1 MAVTSATTGG
11 RVRSIGSSAGSSKES
26 SGRKLA
32 LGLLLAAV
40 AAALAFATP
49 ASASAL
55 QTYQYVHQF
64 GSNGAGDGQFSQ
76 PYFMAFGV
84 ASLHL
89 YVADKGNQRIV
100 ELAPDGTYVGKLAD
114 PIWSP
119 STSGFD
125 QPQAVACAGGTVF
138 GLDYTDGLASF
149 DAATRAFGT
158 AVTTFGGGDA
168 FNLPSGVA
176 ADAAG
181 GVFVADTNDQR
192 IVKFTYAASPASLTN
207 VTTFGDTGSSKLQS
221 PSGIAVGPQG
231 QVYVADSLRGQ
242 VVRFTP
248 DSTKTV
254 YTATAFWGGS
264 GTVTG
269 ELSSPTGLACDAAG
283 NVYITE
289 PDAQLVKKL
298 SGANGAL
305 LASWGGSGTGNGK
318 FTYPLGIAVNS
329 DGHVFV
335 CDRDAARIQEFQP
348 VDMGPLTFALT
359 DVTAKK
365 GKSAFFTFKVD
376 EDVSPKATAWI
387 KIMKGKVVSKT
398 IPCGFVTS
406 GVWTTLRWQKCTLAK
421 GAYTWAVYATDQGG
435 HTQQAPPGSRKLTV
449 K

>member
-1 MAVTSATTGG
+1 M
-11 RVRSIGSSAGSSKES
+11 RDIGSSAGSSRGS
-26 SGRKLA
+26 VGRRLA

-49 ASASAL
+49 ARAL
-55 QTYQYVHQF
+55 QTYQYVNQF
-64 GSNGAGDGQFSQ
+64 GAPGAGDGQFNQ
-76 PYFMAFGV
+76 PYLMAFGG
-84 ASLHL
+84 ATPHL

-100 ELAPDGTYVGKLAD
+100 ELTSDGSYVGKLAD
-114 PIWSP
+114 PVWSP
-119 STSGFD
+119 SSSGFD

-138 GLDYTDGLASF
+138 GLDYTYGLASF
-149 DAATRAFGT
+149 DAVTRAFGT
-158 AVTTFGGGDA
+158 SVTAFGSGDK

-176 ADAAG
+176 ADSAG

-192 IVKFTYAASPASLTN
+192 IVKFSSSSPANLTY
-207 VTTFGDTGSSKLQS
+207 VTTFGDTGTSKLQS

-248 DSTKTV
+248 DSTKSA

-283 NVYITE
+283 NVYVTE
-289 PDAQLVKKL
+289 PDTKLVKKL
-298 SGANGAL
+298 SAADGAL
-305 LASWGGSGTGNGK
+305 LASWGGAGTGNGQ

-335 CDRDAARIQEFQP
+335 GDRDAARIQEFQP
-348 VDMGPLTFALT
+348 VDMGPRTIASAN
-359 DVTAKK
+359 VTVKK
-365 GKSAFFTFKVD
+365 GKTASFKFRVD

-387 KIMKGKVVSKT
+387 KIMKGKVVKKT
-398 IPCGFVTS
+398 IPCGLVTS
-406 GVWTTLRWQKCTLAK
+406 GVWTTLRWKKCTLAK
-421 GAYTWAVYATDQGG
+421 GKYTWAVYATDQGG
-435 HTQQAPPGSRKLTV
+435 HAQQAPPGSKKLTV